1 MRIALFTDTY
11 PPQINGVAAST
22 YILRNELEKHGH
34 EVYVVTTYKGSGK
47 HKWDEDHK
55 ILSLAGVQLKFLYG
69 YVMTSPFHV
78 SALEE
83 IRALN
88 LDMIHVQTEFG
99 VGIFARICAKQLKI
113 PLVSTYHTTYED
125 YTHYVNFINSR
136 KVDEVAKKGVAKL
149 SRLYGDSSI
158 EVIAPSIKTKEM
170 LEGYHVRRE
179 IHVIPTGLEL
189 DKFDPA
195 LTSLEKRNE
204 IRKSYGISENEKVI
218 IYVGRLAEEKALDL
232 VVKGIAESLKQ
243 GIAIKLLIV
252 GDGPDF
258 ERLHQLS
265 ESLNITSSVIFA
277 GAKPRDE
284 IPALY
289 HSADAFISASLSET
303 QGMTFIEALAS
314 GLPLFARYDDVLKEL
329 LLPEKTGW
337 FFQDENDLH
346 EYISK
351 FLSLN
356 DVEYQT
362 IKKQC
367 IVQVQPYSSETF
379 YQRVLQVYE
388 TAIQQYHDQYAIVDV
403 KVKDTLVQLYLI
415 SDKKE
420 ELRIQVSLE
429 DYYNMGMRK
438 DGFLTRNQVKDLIY
452 REKGALAYQSCLR
465 KLEYK
470 DRSRKEIY
478 DWLTQNTDCDIYIVN
493 RIVEKLERKGYINDE
508 RYCEDQINSLKAALN
523 GADKIKR
530 ELSKKGIP
538 YEMIEEKLSERKDD
552 EEDNAMAYAEKI
564 LSSCKNDSV
573 KKAKNY
579 VYTRLI
585 SRGYRYSLAKKVSE
599 KIDYTKIESKELSN
613 LEKCCIKAK
622 KRYEKKYQST
632 ELKNHVFRYC
642 MAQGY
647 STEDIYVMMDEMEW

>member
-47 HKWDEDHK
+47 HKWDDDHK
-55 ILSLAGVQLKFLYG
+55 ILRLAGVQLKFLYG

-83 IRALN
+83 VRKLN
-88 LDMIHVQTEFG
+88 LDVIHAQTEFG

-136 KVDEVAKKGVAKL
+136 KVDEIAKIGVAKL

-158 EVIAPSIKTKEM
+158 EVIAPSIKTKQM

-179 IHVIPTGLEL
+179 INVIPTGLEL
-189 DKFDPA
+189 DKFDKK
-195 LTSLEKRNE
+195 LTDKDSRNE
-204 IRKSYGISENEKVI
+204 IRRQYGFTENDKLI

-232 VVKGIAESLKQ
+232 VVRGFSEALKQ
-243 GIAIKLLIV
+243 GIQVKLLIV

-258 ERLHQLS
+258 DRLNQLAEELKVT
-265 ESLNITSSVIFA
+265 ESVKFA

-329 LLPEKTGW
+329 LIPEKTGW
-337 FFQDENDLH
+337 FFYDEKDLPK
-346 EYISK
+346 YINE
-351 FLSLN
+351 FLSLT
-356 DVEYQT
+356 DDQYQE
-362 IKKQC
+362 ISNQC
-367 IVQVQPYSSETF
+367 IEQVQPYSSETF
-379 YQRVLQVYE
+379 YERVIQVYSN
-388 TAIQQYHDQYAIVDV
+388 TIQQYHDQYSIVDV

-420 ELRIQVSLE
+420 ELRIQVSLD

-438 DGFLTRNQVKDLIY
+438 DGTLTKKQVEDLLY
-452 REKGALAYQSCLR
+452 REKGSLAYQSCLR

-478 DWLTQNTDCDIYIVN
+478 DWLTQNTECDIYIIN
-493 RIVEKLERKGYINDE
+493 RIVEKLEKKGYINDE
-508 RYCEDQINSLKAALN
+508 RFCEDQINSLKAALN
-523 GADKIKR
+523 GKDKIIR
-530 ELSKKGIP
+530 TLTKKGIP
-538 YEMIEEKLSERKDD
+538 YEMIEQKLNERKDD
-552 EEDNAMAYAEKI
+552 EEDNAVAYAEKI

-573 KKAKNY
+573 KKSKNY

-585 SRGYRYSLAKKVSE
+585 SRGYRYDLAKKVSE
-599 KIDYTKIESKELSN
+599 KLDYTKVETKELDN
-613 LEKCCIKAK
+613 LYKCCAKAK
-622 KRYEKKYQST
+622 KRYERKYQGN
-632 ELKNHVFRYC
+632 ELRNHVFRYC

-647 STEDIYVMMDEMEW
+647 PTEDIYVTMDEMEW

>member
-55 ILSLAGVQLKFLYG
+55 ILRLAGVQLKFLYG

-83 IRALN
+83 IRKLN
-88 LDMIHVQTEFG
+88 LDIIHAQTEFG

-136 KVDEVAKKGVAKL
+136 KVDEIAKIGVAKL

-179 IHVIPTGLEL
+179 INVIPTGLEL
-189 DKFDPA
+189 DKFDPK
-195 LTSLEKRNE
+195 LTSKETRSD
-204 IRKSYGISENEKVI
+204 IRKQYGFNDDDKLI

-232 VVKGIAESLKQ
+232 VVKGIAETLKQ
-243 GIAIKLLIV
+243 GINIKLLIV

-258 ERLHQLS
+258 NRLNQLA
-265 ESLNITSSVIFA
+265 EELKVTDSVKFA

-284 IPALY
+284 IPTLY
-289 HSADAFISASLSET
+289 HSANAFISASLSET

-329 LLPEKTGW
+329 LIPEKTGW
-337 FFQDENDLH
+337 FFKDENDLPK
-346 EYISK
+346 YIQE

-356 DVEYQT
+356 DEQYQLVSD
-362 IKKQC
+362 QC
-367 IVQVQPYSSETF
+367 IEQVQPYSSETF
-379 YQRVLQVYE
+379 YQSVIQVYE
-388 TAIQQYHDQYAIVDV
+388 NTILQYHDQYSIVDV
-403 KVKDTLVQLYLI
+403 KIKDTLVQLYLI

-420 ELRIQVSLE
+420 ELRIQVSLD

-438 DGFLTRNQVKDLIY
+438 DGFLTKKQVEDLLY
-452 REKGALAYQSCLR
+452 REKGSLAYQSCIR

-478 DWLTQNTDCDIYIVN
+478 DWLTQNTDCDIHIIN
-493 RIVEKLERKGYINDE
+493 RIVEKLEKKGYINDE
-508 RYCEDQINSLKAALN
+508 RFCEDQINSLKAALN
-523 GADKIKR
+523 GKDKIIR
-530 ELSKKGIP
+530 TLTKKGIP
-538 YEMIEEKLSERKDD
+538 YEMIEEKLTERKDD
-552 EEDNAMAYAEKI
+552 EEENAYAYANKI

-573 KKAKNY
+573 KKTQNY

-585 SRGYRYSLAKKVSE
+585 SRGYRYDLASKVSN
-599 KIDYTKIESKELSN
+599 KLDYTNIETKELDN
-613 LEKCCIKAK
+613 LYKCVTKAK
-622 KRYEKKYQST
+622 KRYERKYQGND
-632 ELKNHVFRYC
+632 LRNHVFRYC

-647 STEDIYVMMDEMEW
+647 STEDIYVTMDEMEW